1 MVEDLT
7 QFLKNAPFE
16 LSEADREVIAQKDED
31 FVSQTWEDLKNAIGR
46 HNLILHRK
54 MTFIDREQ
62 LQKNLGSLKRAP
74 SDMRNYLLWTNET
87 LLQYKSVS
95 KYVLRH

>member
-1 MVEDLT
+1 MVQDVT

-46 HNLILHRK
+46 HHLILHRK
-54 MTFIDREQ
+54 MTSIDREQ
-62 LQKNLGSLKRAP
+62 LQKISGR
-74 SDMRNYLLWTNET
+74 
-87 LLQYKSVS
+87 
-95 KYVLRH
+95 

>member
-1 MVEDLT
+1 MVQDLT

-46 HNLILHRK
+46 HDLILHRK
-54 MTFIDREQ
+54 MTLIDREQ
-62 LQKNLGSLKRAP
+62 LQKISGR
-74 SDMRNYLLWTNET
+74 
-87 LLQYKSVS
+87 
-95 KYVLRH
+95 